1 MAEQKTVE
9 EVMEVGGDAVR
20 RMGLSMHQFGQAMDL
35 MSSRIRETVAPT
47 LMRMAESLRT
57 RAVSTPRINMA
68 RANVLDELSAYI
80 RARFATVTAEHP
92 NIRLIEVRYEQDLRM
107 MSYIFEV
114 RMRLGHE
121 QDYVY
126 GHHVSQQELEQRDHA
141 RVAAY
146 CQHIGDTIV
155 ESCVASIL
163 QQYQPDPEV
172 ARINLVADIAS
183 MQAHAMTRAL
193 DREILDGMSAHE
205 RQEAQMLMAEQERRL
220 VPPRPHVLS
229 TTFDRRTM
237 IGTEHL
243 LTNRLIALGMV
254 LDKLDIR
261 PHLTMRT
268 MVARVLASTPK
279 NPTSWKEV
287 SVEVDEDEVVDGE
300 HSLDSERTVYLV
312 LDRLEEKLWEEF
324 GPKAETPADRYAKVR
339 VIHFRKEKRCG

>member
-114 RMRLGHE
+114 RVRLGHE

-126 GHHVSQQELEQRDHA
+126 GHHVSQQELEQGDHA

-146 CQHIGDTIV
+146 CQHIGDVFV

-163 QQYQPDPEV
+163 QQHPEPEV
-172 ARINLVADIAS
+172 ARHSLIADIAS
-183 MQAHAMTRAL
+183 MQAQQMARNL
-193 DREILDGMSAHE
+193 DELSAHE